1 MANLLEKSSIYR
13 TRGFKKRALLRKKSL
28 LVLEGLNFFPSLIA
42 LIFKGRKYLIV
53 LNQWAFFFGFWNKLH
68 PIINNAPEGPYINE
82 ILSILNSVKKST
94 KYFNV
99 KKFFWRYNGKRGLK
113 ILARNQGSRILKR
126 MLSLWT
132 LKRVLSLRTLKRTLS
147 LRTIKRTLSV
157 TTLKG
162 TLSQRTRKGPTT
174 EDSKEDPVIL
184 ENL

>member
-1 MANLLEKSSIYR
+1 M
-13 TRGFKKRALLRKKSL
+13 G
-28 LVLEGLNFFPSLIA
+28 VL
-42 LIFKGRKYLIV
+42 
-53 LNQWAFFFGFWNKLH
+53 FGFWNKQY
-68 PIINNAPEGPYINE
+68 PIINTAPESPYINE
-82 ILSILNSVKKST
+82 ILSILNWVKKST

-99 KKFFWRYNGKRGLK
+99 KKFFWRYNGKTRLK
-113 ILARNQGSRILKR
+113 ILPRNQGSRILKR

-132 LKRVLSLRTLKRTLS
+132 LKRILSLRTLKRTLS

-162 TLSQRTRKGPTT
+162 TLSQRTRKDPTT